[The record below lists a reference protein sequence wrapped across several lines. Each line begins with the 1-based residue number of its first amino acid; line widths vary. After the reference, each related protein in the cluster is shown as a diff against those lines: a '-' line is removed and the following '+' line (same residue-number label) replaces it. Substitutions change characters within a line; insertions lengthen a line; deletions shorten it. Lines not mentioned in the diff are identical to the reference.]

1 MKLPKFEMNE
11 KNRTKLIKS
20 CCYLVGIILVFAIL
34 SRYITKGGKTLSQYA
49 AENPDTAYGN
59 LGTTQTQST
68 MESQISPSD
77 DQSQN
82 QLSTLDDN
90 NTSVSV
96 SIDRNEFL
104 GLNGDS
110 MIKERVVYEPD
121 FYYEPLSNELQTY
134 ITGNSYP
141 ATGST
146 EISYDDLCYVHVL
159 HYDFSGEPREGEL
172 ISNRSIAQDLVEIFY
187 ELYVA
192 EYQIEKISLIDTYDG
207 DDTLSMEDNNTSCFN
222 YRTVDGTDKLSKHAL
237 GLAIDINPFYNP
249 YIRYTKEGGQIISP
263 IGSEDYAD
271 RSQSF
276 PYKIDTDDLCYR
288 LFTQYGFTWG
298 GNWNSSKDYQHF
310 QKSILD

>member
-34 SRYITKGGKTLSQYA
+34 SRYMTKGGKTLSQYA

-59 LGTTQTQST
+59 LGTTQTQSI
-68 MESQISPSD
+68 MENEISPSV
-77 DQSQN
+77 DQSQSL
-82 QLSTLDDN
+82 LSTLDDN
-90 NTSVSV
+90 NTSF
-96 SIDRNEFL
+96 SISDDRNEFL
-104 GLNGDS
+104 GSNGDS
-110 MIKERVVYEPD
+110 MLKERVVYEPA

-134 ITGNSYP
+134 ITGISYP